1 MQKGPLVKECSS
13 SVKSTPANGPTITRT
28 LVLENRLGLHARPSA
43 LLVKKMLDYQAQ
55 VQVNCEGE
63 LANGRSIL
71 GLLSLAA
78 GYGSKLTFS
87 VCGPDAAS
95 AMEAIQRL
103 FDTNFEEAY

>member
-1 MQKGPLVKECSS
+1 MQKGSLVKECSS
-13 SVKSTPANGPTITRT
+13 VKITPVNAQAITRT

-43 LLVKKMLDYQAQ
+43 LLVKRVQEFRAQ
-55 VQVNCEGE
+55 VQVACEGE

-78 GYGSKLTFS
+78 GYGSKLTFTVS
-87 VCGPDAAS
+87 GPDAAS

>member
-13 SVKSTPANGPTITRT
+13 SVKPSPANAPALTRT
-28 LVLENRLGLHARPSA
+28 LVLENRLGLHARPAA
-43 LLVKKMLDYQAQ
+43 LLVKNMLDYKAQ
-55 VQVNCEGE
+55 VQVTCEGE

-87 VCGPDAAS
+87 VSGPDAAS